1 MGKVCIE
8 VADIFRSHGDT
19 YIRRFGISDEQFKVM
34 NMIKVCR
41 TAVLGGHVDKCDHC
55 SFERP
60 SYNSCR
66 NRHCPKCQTMAKEQ
80 WLQARRSELL
90 PCGYF
95 HLVFTLPHAL
105 NPMISINK
113 EKLLSLLFTSAH
125 HVLQCFADDPKWRL
139 NGRIGSVCVLH
150 TWSQTLM
157 DHYHLHCL
165 VPAGALSSDEKTW
178 TTAGKRYLFGV
189 KSLSKAFRRRY
200 LDQLIQLHQK
210 KQLTMTNETS
220 FGKMIHELKKKDW
233 IVYAKRPFAGPE
245 QVLDYLGRYTHRVAI
260 SNHRLIALENG
271 RVTFTYRDR
280 ADGNQ
285 KKRMTLDA
293 LEFIRRFLLHV
304 LPRGFVKIRYFGFMA
319 HRHKIKYVALI
330 RSLISPGM
338 VVIERAKETISEMM
352 LRLTGS
358 DITRCPR
365 CGKGKMVPWLRAD
378 RLPMVEIY
386 NSS

>member
-1 MGKVCIE
+1 ME
-8 VADIFRSHGDT
+8 VFSLSK
-19 YIRRFGISDEQFKVM
+19 YIVM
-34 NMIKVCR
+34 NLIKVCR

-55 SFERP
+55 GHERP

-66 NRHCPKCQTMAKEQ
+66 NRHCPKCQTMAKER
-80 WLQARRSELL
+80 WLQDRHLELL

-105 NPMISINK
+105 NLLISINK
-113 EKLLSLLFTSAH
+113 EKLLGLLFMCVQQ
-125 HVLQCFADDPKWRL
+125 VLQSFADDPKWRL
-139 NGRIGSVCVLH
+139 NGRIGSLCVLH

-165 VPAGALSSDEKTW
+165 VPAGALSPDEKTW
-178 TTAGKRYLFGV
+178 TSARKRYLFGV
-189 KSLSKAFRRRY
+189 KALSKAFRRLY
-200 LDQLIQLHQK
+200 LDQLIQLQETG
-210 KQLTMTNETS
+210 QLISTNGTA
-220 FGKMIHELKKKDW
+220 FGEMIHGLKKKDW
-233 IVYAKRPFAGPE
+233 IVYAKRPFAGPK

-260 SNHRLIALENG
+260 SNHRLVAFENG
-271 RVTFTYRDR
+271 QVTFTYRDR

-285 KKRMTLDA
+285 EKRMTLDA

-319 HRHKIKYVALI
+319 HRHKKKYIALI
-330 RSLISPGM
+330 RSLIAPGM
-338 VVIERAKETISEMM
+338 QLFERVKETVSEMM
-352 LRLTGS
+352 MRLTGS

-365 CGKGKMVPWLRAD
+365 CGKGKMLPWLQAD
-378 RLPMVEIY
+378 RMPMVKIF